1 MGFQGAQIIL
11 SLGSWISSHKIS
23 MDGTNA
29 NFHEN
34 LLTSDADVQTV
45 NTLHGTQ
52 KTAVLNT
59 NPVFI
64 YYWDL

>member
-1 MGFQGAQIIL
+1 
-11 SLGSWISSHKIS
+11 

-45 NTLHGTQ
+45 NTSWDTKDCSL
-52 KTAVLNT
+52 KYKPFPLLVL
-59 NPVFI
+59 
-64 YYWDL
+64 LL

>member
-1 MGFQGAQIIL
+1 
-11 SLGSWISSHKIS
+11 

-52 KTAVLNT
+52 KTAVLNK
-59 NPVFI
+59 NPVSFNTGTSKNLEENAK
-64 YYWDL
+64 WMTSLFSHLFGT

>member
-1 MGFQGAQIIL
+1 
-11 SLGSWISSHKIS
+11 

-59 NPVFI
+59 NPVFL

>member
-1 MGFQGAQIIL
+1 
-11 SLGSWISSHKIS
+11 

-29 NFHEN
+29 SFHEN

-59 NPVFI
+59 NPVSFNTGTCQNLEENGQLLCFPI
-64 YYWDL
+64 WNVV

>member
-1 MGFQGAQIIL
+1 
-11 SLGSWISSHKIS
+11 

-45 NTLHGTQ
+45 NTSWDTKDCSLKYKPFPLLVLRLWLEENAEGLTSFFPHLFGT
-52 KTAVLNT
+52 
-59 NPVFI
+59 
-64 YYWDL
+64 

>member
-1 MGFQGAQIIL
+1 
-11 SLGSWISSHKIS
+11 

-59 NPVFI
+59 NPVSFNSGTCKNMEENG
-64 YYWDL
+64 